1 MLSAPAV
8 RSQIL
13 SRSTEALGA
22 TPSVDALFLAGS
34 LAEGTADAY
43 SDIDLRVVVQDHGY
57 SDLLARR
64 SVLPCDWGPF
74 LFHQT
79 VGTHFTVSY
88 FQSLTKVDV
97 FYYKA
102 SDFHPSPWHTLG
114 VMPLL
119 DRSGLLREVVTRSAT
134 LRFQAAAPEML
145 SHAAAAVANLVESS
159 IRHRRGQASYAIYLA
174 AAAADQLCTLE
185 DKLSGRAPIGLS
197 KIELRSNSGLRN
209 VLPQHSE
216 LPSTLT
222 NLVKEARR
230 LLGEVTALPAV
241 DQKACAG
248 IEAALVELKPL
259 IDSFA
264 TQAR

>member
-13 SRSTEALGA
+13 SRSTEVLGA
-22 TPSVDALFLAGS
+22 IPSVDALFLSGS
-34 LAEGTADAY
+34 LVEGTADAY

-57 SDLLARR
+57 SDLLSRR

-79 VGTHFTVSY
+79 VGSNFTVSY

-102 SDFHPSPWHTLG
+102 SDLHPSPWYTLG

-119 DRSGLLREVVTRSAT
+119 DRTGLLREVVTRSAT
-134 LRFQAAAPEML
+134 LRFQAPAPEMV
-145 SHAAAAVANLVESS
+145 SHAAAAVANLVEGS
-159 IRHRRGQASYAIYLA
+159 IRHRRGQGSYAIYLA

-197 KIELRSNSGLRN
+197 KIELRSCSGLRN
-209 VLPQHSE
+209 VLTQQAE
-216 LPSTLT
+216 LSSTLA
-222 NLVKEARR
+222 NLATEARR
-230 LLGEVTALPAV
+230 LIAEVTALPEV
-241 DQKACAG
+241 DPKACAG

-259 IDSFA
+259 IESFA
-264 TQAR
+264 NQSR